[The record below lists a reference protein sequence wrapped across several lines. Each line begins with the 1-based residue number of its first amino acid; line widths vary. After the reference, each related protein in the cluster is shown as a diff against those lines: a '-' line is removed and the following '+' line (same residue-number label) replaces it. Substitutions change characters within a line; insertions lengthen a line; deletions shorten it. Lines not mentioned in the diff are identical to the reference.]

1 MARWNSTYSMGVT
14 NVLDFTIEEFQ
25 SRIAKTQA
33 AMAKHGITVL
43 LVHAPESISYLSG
56 FRMLGFFMY
65 QAVIVPVQGDPVLVV
80 RDVEQP
86 TADITSWIKDRSVY
100 IDIEDPINA
109 TERALKKMG
118 LDGEKIGLEYSTWF
132 LTLERYE
139 TLRRLLPNADFVRD
153 PNIVRELRLI
163 KSPAE
168 IEYLRQASRVAERMI
183 DAGFKASKVGNTER
197 DIASA
202 VTVAQIQSGGDG
214 HLEPILMTGP
224 RTRELHGSWTNRVLE
239 AGDGIY
245 MELNG
250 VVKGYWSKILRT
262 GVLGKPNDHQRS
274 AADVILAALNDGI
287 GRMRAGAN
295 AGEIDDAL
303 RQPVLEAG
311 LRESYYHRV
320 GYTMGL
326 LYPPSS
332 GEYLREMMSGD
343 DWILEAGQ
351 VFHMLVIGGGVG
363 FSETVLVTD
372 EGPDVLTQYPRQLLE
387 L

>member
-1 MARWNSTYSMGVT
+1 MF
-14 NVLDFTIEEFQ
+14 DFTVEEFK
-25 SRIAKTQA
+25 SRVAKTQA
-33 AMAKHGITVL
+33 AMAKHQLPVL
-43 LVHAPESISYLSG
+43 LVHAPENITYLSG

-65 QAVIVPVQGDPVLVV
+65 HALIVPAQGEPVLVV

-86 TADITSWIKDRSVY
+86 TADVTSWLKERSVY

-109 TERALKKMG
+109 TERALKKLG
-118 LDGEKIGLEYSTWF
+118 LDASTIGLEYSTWF
-132 LTLERYE
+132 LTLDRYE
-139 TLRRLLPNADFVRD
+139 TLKKLLPRAKFVKQ
-153 PNIVRELRLI
+153 PEIVRSLRLI

-168 IEYLRQASRVAERMI
+168 IEYLRQASRVAEKMI
-183 DAGFKASKVGNTER
+183 GAGFKASRAGASER

-224 RTRELHGSWTNRVLE
+224 RTRELHGTWTDRVLE
-239 AGDGIY
+239 KGDSVY

-262 GVLGKPNDHQRS
+262 GVLGRPSDEQRR
-274 AADVILAALNDGI
+274 AADVVLAALNDGMS
-287 GRMRAGAN
+287 RMRTGAN

-303 RQPVLEAG
+303 RQPVLKAG
-311 LRESYYHRV
+311 LRKSYYHRV

-343 DWILEAGQ
+343 NWTLEAGQ

-372 EGPDVLTQYPRQLLE
+372 NGPDFLTKYERKLIE

>member
-1 MARWNSTYSMGVT
+1 M
-14 NVLDFTIEEFQ
+14 DFTIEEFRT
-25 SRIAKTQA
+25 RIEKTQA
-33 AMAKHGITVL
+33 LMAKNNLPVL
-43 LVHAPESISYLSG
+43 LVHAPESITYLSG

-65 QAVIVPVQGDPVLVV
+65 QALIVPASGDPVLVV

-86 TADITSWIKDRSVY
+86 TADITSWVKERSVY

-109 TERALKKMG
+109 TQRALKKMG
-118 LDGEKIGLEYSTWF
+118 LDGATIGVEYSTWF
-132 LTLERYE
+132 LTLDRYE
-139 TLRRLLPNADFVRD
+139 TLKRLLPNAKFVRE

-168 IEYLRQASRVAERMI
+168 VEYLRRASRIAEKMV
-183 DAGFKASKVGNTER
+183 DAAFKASKVGASER

-202 VTVAQIQSGGDG
+202 ITVAQIQSGGDG

-224 RTRELHGSWTNRVLE
+224 RTRELHGTWTDRILE
-239 AGDGIY
+239 QGDSVY

-262 GVLGKPNDHQRS
+262 GVLGKPSDHVRKAS
-274 AADVILAALNDGI
+274 EVILAALNDGI
-287 GRMRAGAN
+287 SRMRTGAH

-303 RQPVLEAG
+303 RQPVLKAG
-311 LRESYYHRV
+311 LRKSYYHRV
-320 GYTMGL
+320 GYTMGQ

-343 DWILEAGQ
+343 TWTLEAGQ

-372 EGPDVLTQYPRQLLE
+372 NGPDILTRYPRQLIE

>member
-1 MARWNSTYSMGVT
+1 MA
-14 NVLDFTIEEFQ
+14 NVLEFTIEEFKD
-25 SRIAKTQA
+25 RLAKTQA
-33 AMAKHGITVL
+33 AMARHDLPVL
-43 LVHAPESISYLSG
+43 LVHAPESITYLSG

-65 QAVIVPVQGDPVLVV
+65 QALIVPAKGDPVLVV

-86 TADITSWIKDRSVY
+86 TADITSWVKDRSVY

-118 LDGEKIGLEYSTWF
+118 LDGEKIGIEYSTWF
-132 LTLERYE
+132 LTLDRYE
-139 TLRRLLPNADFVRD
+139 TLKRLLPNVDFVREPD
-153 PNIVRELRLI
+153 IVRELRLI

-168 IEYLRQASRVAERMI
+168 IEYLRRASRIAEKMI
-183 DAGFKASKVGNTER
+183 DAGFKASRVGASER

-202 VTVAQIQSGGDG
+202 ITVAQIQSGGDG

-224 RTRELHGSWTNRVLE
+224 RTRELHGTWTDRVLE
-239 AGDGIY
+239 PGDAVY

-250 VVKGYWSKILRT
+250 NVNGYWSKILRT
-262 GVLGKPNDHQRS
+262 GVLGKPSDKLRH
-274 AADVILAALNDGI
+274 AADVVLGALNDGI
-287 GRMRAGAN
+287 GMMRTGAN
-295 AGEIDDAL
+295 AGDIDDAL
-303 RQPVLEAG
+303 RQPVLKAG
-311 LRESYYHRV
+311 LRKSYYHRV
-320 GYTMGL
+320 GYTMGQ

-343 DWILEAGQ
+343 SWTLEAGQ

-372 EGPDVLTQYPRQLLE
+372 EGPDVLTQYPRCLVE